1 MATCVHFPEGLEQTH
16 PHALSKTYSLSLSF
30 YLSISLFPSL
40 PPSLSLS
47 LSFSLSLSCSPFLAL
62 PLLFPLPLSL
72 LLSSLMHT
80 HVRTHARTCTYGRTR
95 TNAYIF
101 LLPMSAFSAQTR
113 ESCKK
118 QIRRWVKTRMPPAK
132 KFLGTMPD
140 AMQFDTWSDTPNQQK
155 HTDPKTWRKDGGCF
169 WTLKSM
175 AESIQ
180 NGCAKAEQRRVLAC
194 ASFKPSGGPHII

>member
-1 MATCVHFPEGLEQTH
+1 MATCVHFPEVLEQTH
-16 PHALSKTYSLSLSF
+16 PHALSKTYSLSLFLSF
-30 YLSISLFPSL
+30 YLSLSL
-40 PPSLSLS
+40 PPSLSL
-47 LSFSLSLSCSPFLAL
+47 AL
-62 PLLFPLPLSL
+62 PFFLPFSL
-72 LLSSLMHT
+72 LLSFSRSPSPFPSPSLSPSLLSHAHT
-80 HVRTHARTCTYGRTR
+80 RTHARTCTYGRTR

-180 NGCAKAEQRRVLAC
+180 NGCAKAEHRRVLAC